1 MNVATLLTRKLGIY
15 LFAVLVA
22 YGLAVVTASQHVV
35 SSLASMG
42 VEVGLADRLAMTLA
56 DLAGMAGMFLPL
68 IAFGFLVAFLVA
80 ALLRRWLDRWQTV
93 LYLLAGAAALTA
105 LHLLLHLVFGL
116 TPVAIARSA
125 GGILVQALAGAA
137 GGWVYIA
144 LNRRFF
150 PLSPFET
157 IE

>member
-1 MNVATLLTRKLGIY
+1 M
-15 LFAVLVA
+15 
-22 YGLAVVTASQHVV
+22 
-35 SSLASMG
+35 
-42 VEVGLADRLAMTLA
+42 
-56 DLAGMAGMFLPL
+56 
-68 IAFGFLVAFLVA
+68 
-80 ALLRRWLDRWQTV
+80 

>member
-1 MNVATLLTRKLGIY
+1 
-15 LFAVLVA
+15 
-22 YGLAVVTASQHVV
+22 
-35 SSLASMG
+35 
-42 VEVGLADRLAMTLA
+42 MTLA

-105 LHLLLHLVFGL
+105 LHLLLHLAFGL

>member
-1 MNVATLLTRKLGIY
+1 MNVAALLARKLGIY
-15 LFAVLVA
+15 LSAVIAA
-22 YGLAVVTASQHVV
+22 YVLAVVSASQYVV
-35 SSLASMG
+35 YSLKGMG
-42 VEVGLADRLAMTLA
+42 VEVGPADRLHMTLA
-56 DLAGMAGMFLPL
+56 DLGGMAGMFLPL

-80 ALLRRWLDRWQTV
+80 ALLCRWLDRWRTV

-105 LHLLLHLVFGL
+105 IHLLLHLVLGL

-137 GGWVYIA
+137 GGWLYVT
-144 LNRRFF
+144 LNRSFF
-150 PLSPFET
+150 PRSPFET